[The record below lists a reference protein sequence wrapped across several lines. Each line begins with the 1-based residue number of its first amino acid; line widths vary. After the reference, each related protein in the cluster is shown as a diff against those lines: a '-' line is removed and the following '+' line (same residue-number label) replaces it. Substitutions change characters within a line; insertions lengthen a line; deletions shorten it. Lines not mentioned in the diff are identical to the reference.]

1 MLATSLKFAIKTGIT
16 TRQAVSSASCCSK
29 CLRYKGDLAVESML
43 DGILEVQVHE
53 VEEARN
59 LYRRC
64 ESADQD
70 GAGAMAV
77 DTSLQGGA

>member
-1 MLATSLKFAIKTGIT
+1 
-16 TRQAVSSASCCSK
+16 
-29 CLRYKGDLAVESML
+29 ML

-77 DTSLQGGA
+77 DTSLQGEA